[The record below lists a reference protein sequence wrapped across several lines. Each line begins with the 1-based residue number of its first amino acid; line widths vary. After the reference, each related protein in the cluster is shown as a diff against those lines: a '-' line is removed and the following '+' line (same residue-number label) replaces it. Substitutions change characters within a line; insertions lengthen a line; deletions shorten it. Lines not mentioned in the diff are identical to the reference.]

1 MCTLISRE
9 SPWLDRL
16 AQDSWDILLLDTGS
30 QAEYLSSQEKDVLLL
45 MNAARQNPPR
55 FADLYIQEYR
65 GYYSGSYLAFPG
77 EIRIRT
83 QEGTRVVD
91 ELIRAMNEAPSRGIL
106 QPSLGMSRASKD
118 HAETQGPTGR
128 TGHDGVD
135 GSSFTQRVNRY
146 GSWQSNAGEN
156 ISYGYSDA
164 YKIVMQ
170 LLVDDGVSS
179 RGHRKNIMSRDF
191 NVCGIAIASHSQ
203 YGAMCV
209 IDYAGGYQEK

>member
-106 QPSLGMSRASKD
+106 QP
-118 HAETQGPTGR
+118 
-128 TGHDGVD
+128 
-135 GSSFTQRVNRY
+135 